1 VQGDAAERFVVFG
14 LRLLAVCFAV
24 VGLLYLVLPSP
35 SLNFMSDVGEIF
47 GNHTRA
53 PHTQEYLWLSL
64 GFAYMVVITGLC
76 VIAQADVVRYRPLL
90 LLLAAGKAASSLT
103 SLAFFLIQEHA
114 FAYLL
119 GFLVDGS
126 LILVALWLYVLAG
139 RIDRP
144 LVTGGASR
152 PGLGATER
160 RTLSAVCSAM
170 APGIDG
176 LPAAELE
183 VDACGPVADFLG
195 AVPPDLLL
203 QLRLGLRAFEWLPFP
218 RRFSKLDQPARE
230 RFLVK
235 LEGSRSSLKLDL
247 LLMAKLFSTLGY
259 AVTPEVQERVGYDLR
274 CELDD
279 GTVPEPAGSLGD
291 TTPRTEGEECDVV
304 VIGSGAGGAVTAT
317 TLAEAGLDVLV
328 LEAGRHYDRDSYPR
342 DQLDAV
348 RSLYRGAGLT
358 IAAGKPK
365 IPVPVAK
372 TVGGT
377 TVVNSGTCFR
387 APAEVLDDWAT
398 RFGIDWAGDLDDDFA
413 EAEEMLRVQRLD
425 PERMGRNGQLAMEGA
440 AALGVGGGPISRNAG
455 GCTQCSSCPLGCPID
470 AKRGMHVSYL
480 PRAVAAGARLRAGV
494 EVRRVLIEN
503 GRAVGVE
510 CRTGAD
516 GGGPASTFTVRAR
529 RAVVLAG
536 GAFGTPELLMRS
548 GLGGGAVGSNLHIH
562 PACWVGAR
570 YPEEVRGWEGVM
582 QSYYLDEWEAQ
593 GILLEATFT
602 PLAFGGAWLVGS
614 GVEHQR
620 AMLDYP
626 HMGSIGVQ
634 LTDRS
639 AGRVSTGRDGGLRI
653 AYDLDRADAARV
665 VFGIARAAEVH
676 FAAGAT
682 EVYPN
687 VAGIKVLRPGD
698 LPGFEA
704 ARIKPAD
711 LRLEGFHP
719 MGTARIAA
727 DPRQGACALDGSL
740 HGTAGL
746 YVADASLFPTA
757 LGVNPMMTIIA
768 FAKQVGRQV
777 AGAAERPLSAPGR
790 R

>member
-1 VQGDAAERFVVFG
+1 VEGAAAERFVVFG
-14 LRLLAVCFAV
+14 LRVLAVAFAV
-24 VGLLYLVLPSP
+24 VGLLYVALPSP
-35 SLNFMSDVGEIF
+35 SLDFMSNVGELF

-76 VIAQADVVRYRPLL
+76 VIAQSDVVRYRPLL
-90 LLLAAGKAASSLT
+90 LVLAAGKAASSST
-103 SLAFFLIQEHA
+103 SLAFFLIQDHV

-119 GFLVDGS
+119 GALVDGS
-126 LILVALWLYVLAG
+126 LILVALWLYALAG
-139 RIDRP
+139 RIDAPAAAKYGR
-144 LVTGGASR
+144 R
-152 PGLGATER
+152 PGLGAAER
-160 RTLSAVCSAM
+160 RTLSAICATM

-183 VDACGPVADFLG
+183 VDASGPVADFLG
-195 AVPPDLLL
+195 SVPPYLLL

-218 RRFSKLDQPARE
+218 RRFSRLDQSRRE
-230 RFLVK
+230 RFLVR

-259 AVTPEVQERVGYDLR
+259 AVTPEVQARVGYDLR
-274 CELDD
+274 CELAD
-279 GTVPEPAGSLGD
+279 GSVPEPAGSLGD
-291 TTPRTEGEECDVV
+291 IEPRREGEECDVL
-304 VIGSGAGGAVTAT
+304 VIGSGAGGAVAAT

-348 RSLYRGAGLT
+348 RSLYRDAGLT

-372 TVGGT
+372 AVGGT
-377 TVVNSGTCFR
+377 TVINSGTCFR
-387 APAEVLDDWAT
+387 APHEVLDDWAG
-398 RFGIDWAGDLDDDFA
+398 RFGIEWARDLDDDFA

-425 PERMGRNGQLAMEGA
+425 PARMGRNGQLAMEGA
-440 AALGVGGGPISRNAG
+440 AALGVSGGPIARNAG
-455 GCTQCSSCPLGCPID
+455 PCVQCSSCPLGCPID
-470 AKRGMHVSYL
+470 AKRGMHLSYL

-494 EVRRVLIEN
+494 EVRRVLVEG

-510 CRTGAD
+510 CRVAAD
-516 GGGPASTFTVRAR
+516 GTRPASTFTVRAR

-536 GAFGTPELLMRS
+536 GAFGTPELLLRS
-548 GLGGGAVGSNLHIH
+548 GLGGDAVGANLHIH

-570 YPEEVRGWEGVM
+570 YPEKVRGWEGVM
-582 QSYYLDEWEAQ
+582 QSYYLDQWEAQ
-593 GILLEATFT
+593 GVLLEATFT

-639 AGRVSTGRDGGLRI
+639 AGRVRNCRDGAIRVSYG
-653 AYDLDRADAARV
+653 LDREDTARV
-665 VFGIARAAEVH
+665 AFGIARAAEVH

-687 VAGIKVLRPGD
+687 VAGAKVLRPGD
-698 LPGFEA
+698 LAHFEA
-704 ARIKPAD
+704 ARLKPAD

-727 DPRQGACALDGSL
+727 DPRQGACAPDGSV

-768 FAKQVGRQV
+768 FAKQIGRQV
-777 AGAAERPLSAPGR
+777 AETTERPVGAPGR